1 MDPDFEVDGFP
12 FPFVVTYAGL
22 LRMAE
27 FLTQSLK
34 ASPLDINKEDNY
46 GYNLYPKK

>member
-1 MDPDFEVDGFP
+1 VDPNFEVEGFP

-22 LRMAE
+22 LRMCE
-27 FLTQSLK
+27 YFTQSLL
-34 ASPLDINKEDNY
+34 ASSLDINKEGNN